1 MKNIPIL
8 TFLVLILAACTTIQ
22 SSSDIN
28 EIEQGPPPLAEDKA
42 PDCDLQPITV
52 PTLPEVI
59 PGYTQLDETTG
70 LHVTGEPPEID
81 FFSYRLLVTGLV
93 ENPISITYDQL
104 RCLPKVTDN
113 PVLVCPGSFED
124 NATWSGVLMSDVLA
138 LAQPL
143 PEAKK
148 VSMISADG
156 YSFDISLAFAM
167 DGENFLAY
175 EWEGQPLPILH
186 GFPLRAVLPSREG
199 YFWVKWIVEL
209 NVK

>member
-8 TFLVLILAACTTIQ
+8 TFLVLILASCTTTQ
-22 SSSDIN
+22 SRSEIN
-28 EIEQGPPPLAEDKA
+28 EIDQGPLPLTDSMV
-42 PDCDLQPITV
+42 PSCDLQPIIV

-81 FFSYRLLVTGLV
+81 FSSYRLLVTGLV

-113 PVLVCPGSFED
+113 PALVCPGSFED
-124 NATWSGVLMSDVLA
+124 NATWSGVLIADILELA
-138 LAQPL
+138 KPL

-156 YSFDISLAFAM
+156 YSFDISLKFAM

-186 GFPLRAVLPSREG
+186 GFPLRAVLPDREG